1 MRIKKAVIA
10 AAGLGTRFLPV
21 TKAQPKEM
29 LPLVNKPVIQ
39 YSVEEAVACG
49 IELVVIVTSLGKRAI
64 EDYFDRSVELEQV
77 LERKGET
84 ELADDIHRLS
94 SMVDIS
100 YVRQK
105 EQLGLGH
112 ALLCASKIIGDEPF
126 MLILPDD
133 LFEQKSLVLKNMMD
147 IYYQYQGSV
156 IAAKQ
161 VGDDEVSRYGIIE
174 PEKLADRIYEVMD
187 LVEKPPRAEAPSN
200 LAIMGRYVLTPDIF
214 KVLGDIPAGRNGEF
228 QLTDG
233 LKRLIKTHPIYAYEF
248 EGERYDAG
256 TPLGW
261 LQANIALAMKD
272 PNIGPKL
279 KNYLYSLFQPIHNLG
294 IE

>member
-29 LPLVNKPVIQ
+29 LPMVNKPVIQ

-49 IELVVIVTSLGKRAI
+49 VELVVIITSIGKRAI
-64 EDYFDRSVELEQV
+64 EDYFDRSIELEQV

-84 ELADDIHRLS
+84 ELAEDIHRLS
-94 SMVDIS
+94 SMVDIA

-112 ALLCASKIIGDEPF
+112 ALLCANKIVGDEPF
-126 MLILPDD
+126 ILILPDD
-133 LFEQKSLVLKNMMD
+133 LFEQKSQVLKNMVGVFQ
-147 IYYQYQGSV
+147 QYQGSV
-156 IAAKQ
+156 IASRQ
-161 VGDDEVSRYGIIE
+161 VSEDEVSRYGIID
-174 PEKLADRIYEVMD
+174 PEKIADRVYKVKD
-187 LVEKPPRAEAPSN
+187 LVEKPPAAEAPSN
-200 LAIMGRYVLTPDIF
+200 LAIMGRYILTPEIF
-214 KVLGDIPAGRNGEF
+214 KILGDIPAGRNGEF

-233 LKRLIKTHPIYAYEF
+233 LRRLLKTQSVYAYEF

-261 LQANIALAMKD
+261 LQANIALALND
-272 PNIGPKL
+272 PVIGPKL
-279 KNYLYSLFQPIHNLG
+279 ETYLQNLRQPAYHVRID
-294 IE
+294 